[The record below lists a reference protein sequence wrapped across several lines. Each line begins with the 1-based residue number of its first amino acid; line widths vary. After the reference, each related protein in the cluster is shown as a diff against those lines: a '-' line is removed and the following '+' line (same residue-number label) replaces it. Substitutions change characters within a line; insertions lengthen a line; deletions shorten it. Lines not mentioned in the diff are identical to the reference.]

1 MGTIV
6 QLKHVR
12 IAFIDELF
20 EPGQYEGKGDFRHT
34 ATFIVEPGSANDKAI
49 QEAITKEAVAMWGKK
64 ADSMLEDMRGNKNK
78 FSYMKN
84 KKDKTGEVYDGFE
97 NMFALSGVRKAKD
110 GAPLFLH
117 NISEPDP
124 EKPGKTRAKRLRALN
139 KETGKIEWVNGF
151 EGVIY
156 AGCYVNAKVEMWA
169 QQGTYRGMRCGLLGV
184 QFDGPGDSFGGASRA
199 TDDGFDAVDAGETD
213 DLA

>member
-12 IAFIDELF
+12 IAFIDDLF

-34 ATFIVEPGSANDKAI
+34 ATFIVSPGSENDKAVQDAI
-49 QEAITKEAVAMWGKK
+49 QKEAVGLWGKK
-64 ADSMLEDMRGNKNK
+64 ADSMLEDLRGNKNK
-78 FSYMKN
+78 YSYMKN

-97 NMFALSGVRKAKD
+97 NMYALSAVRKQKD

-117 NISEPDP
+117 NLKDP
-124 EKPGKTRAKRLRALN
+124 TTSKAQRL
-139 KETGKIEWVNGF
+139 TGK
-151 EGVIY
+151 EGIIY
-156 AGCYVNAKVEMWA
+156 AGCYVNAKVELWA
-169 QQGTYRGMRCGLLGV
+169 QSGTYSGMRCGLLGV
-184 QFDGPGDSFGGASRA
+184 QFDGPGDSFGGASRVS
-199 TDDGFDAVDAGETD
+199 DDGFDAIEAED

>member
-12 IAFIDELF
+12 IAFIDDLF
-20 EPGQYEGKGDFRHT
+20 TPGQFESQGDFRHT
-34 ATFIVEPGSANDKAI
+34 ATFIIEPDSANFKAI
-49 QEAITKEAVAMWGKK
+49 EAAIEKEAFGLWAKK
-64 ADSMLEDMRGNKNK
+64 AESMMEDIRGNKNK
-78 FSYMKN
+78 CSWIKN

-97 NMFALSGVRKAKD
+97 DRWALSAVRKQKD

-117 NISEPDP
+117 NVKDP
-124 EKPGKTRAKRLRALN
+124 A
-139 KETGKIEWVNGF
+139 TGKAQRLTGT
-151 EGVIY
+151 EGIIY

-169 QQGTYRGMRCGLLGV
+169 QSGKYSGMRCGLLGV
-184 QFDGPGDSFGGASRA
+184 QFDAPGDSFGGASRA
-199 TDDGFDAVDAGETD
+199 SDDGFDAVDAEE

>member
-49 QEAITKEAVAMWGKK
+49 QAAIQAEAVAAWGKK
-64 ADSMLEDMRGNKNK
+64 ADTMLEDLRGDKK
-78 FSYMKN
+78 AYSYQKN
-84 KKDKTGEVYDGFE
+84 KKDKTGEVYEGFE
-97 NMFALSGVRKAKD
+97 DRYALSGVRKAKD

-117 NISEPDP
+117 NVKDP
-124 EKPGKTRAKRLRALN
+124 A
-139 KETGKIEWVNGF
+139 TGKAQRLTGK

-169 QQGTYRGMRCGLLGV
+169 QAGTYRGMRCGLLGV
-184 QFDGPGDSFGGASRA
+184 QYDAPGDSFGGASRPS
-199 TDDGFDAVDAGETD
+199 DDGFDSVDAED

>member
-49 QEAITKEAVAMWGKK
+49 QAAIQAEAVAAWGKK
-64 ADSMLEDMRGNKNK
+64 ADTMLEDLRGDKK
-78 FSYMKN
+78 AYSYQKN
-84 KKDKTGEVYDGFE
+84 KKDKTGEVYEGFE
-97 NMFALSGVRKAKD
+97 NMYALSGVRKAKD

-117 NISEPDP
+117 NIKDP
-124 EKPGKTRAKRLRALN
+124 S
-139 KETGKIEWVNGF
+139 TGKAQRLTGK

-169 QQGTYRGMRCGLLGV
+169 QAGTYRGMRCGLLGV
-184 QFDGPGDSFGGASRA
+184 QYDAPGDSFGGASRA
-199 TDDGFDAVDAGETD
+199 TDDGFDAVDAED

>member
-49 QEAITKEAVAMWGKK
+49 HAAIQTEANSLWGKK
-64 ADSMLEDMRGNKNK
+64 AESFLEDMRTNKNK

-84 KKDKTGEVYDGFE
+84 KKDKSGEVYDGFE
-97 NMFALSGVRKAKD
+97 DMWALSSVRKAKD

-117 NISEPDP
+117 NEKDTDPDS
-124 EKPGKTRAKRLRALN
+124 KYFGKAKRL
-139 KETGKIEWVNGF
+139 TGK
-151 EGVIY
+151 EGIIF

-169 QQGTYRGMRCGLLGV
+169 QGGTYSGMRCGLLGV
-184 QFDGPGDSFGGASRA
+184 QFDAIGDSFGGASRPK
-199 TDDGFDAVDAGETD
+199 DDGFDAIDAGD
-213 DLA
+213 DLS

>member
-49 QEAITKEAVAMWGKK
+49 QAAIQAEAVAAWGKK
-64 ADSMLEDMRGNKNK
+64 ADTMLEDLRGDKK
-78 FSYMKN
+78 AYSYQKN
-84 KKDKTGEVYDGFE
+84 KKDKTGEVYEGFE
-97 NMFALSGVRKAKD
+97 NMYALSSVRKAKD

-117 NISEPDP
+117 NVKDP
-124 EKPGKTRAKRLRALN
+124 S
-139 KETGKIEWVNGF
+139 TGKAQRLTGK

-169 QQGTYRGMRCGLLGV
+169 QAGTYRGMRCGLLGV
-184 QFDGPGDSFGGASRA
+184 QYDAPGDSFGGASRPS
-199 TDDGFDAVDAGETD
+199 DDGFDAVDAEESD

>member
-49 QEAITKEAVAMWGKK
+49 QAAIESEAKTAWGKN
-64 ADSMLEDMRGNKNK
+64 AASMLEDLRGDKK
-78 FSYMKN
+78 AFSYQKN
-84 KKDKTGEVYDGFE
+84 KKDKAGDIYDGFK
-97 NMFALSGVRKAKD
+97 NMYALSGVRKQKD
-110 GAPLFLH
+110 GSPLFLH
-117 NISEPDP
+117 NVKDP
-124 EKPGKTRAKRLRALN
+124 S
-139 KETGKIEWVNGF
+139 TGKAQRLTGK

-169 QQGTYRGMRCGLLGV
+169 QQGTHRGMRCGLLGV
-184 QFDGPGDSFGGASRA
+184 QYDAPGDSFGGASRA
-199 TDDGFDAVDAGETD
+199 TDDGFEAIEAEETD

>member
-34 ATFIVEPGSANDKAI
+34 ATFIVAPGSANDKLL
-49 QEAITKEAVAMWGKK
+49 QEAISKEALGAWGKK
-64 ADSMLEDMRGNKNK
+64 AEAMLEDLRGDKK
-78 FSYMKN
+78 AFSYTKN
-84 KKDKTGEVYDGFE
+84 KKNSSGDIYDGFE
-97 NMFALSGVRKAKD
+97 NMYALSSVRKVKD

-117 NISEPDP
+117 NIKDPD
-124 EKPGKTRAKRLRALN
+124 
-139 KETGKIEWVNGF
+139 TGKAQRLTGK
-151 EGVIY
+151 EGIIY

-169 QQGTYRGMRCGLLGV
+169 QVGKYNGMRCGLLGV
-184 QFDGPGDSFGGASRA
+184 QFDAAGDSFGGASRP
-199 TDDGFDAVDAGETD
+199 TDDGFDSIEAEN

>member
-12 IAFIDELF
+12 IAFIDDLF
-20 EPGQYEGKGDFRHT
+20 TPAQYEGQGDFRHSST
-34 ATFIVEPGSANDKAI
+34 LIVEPGSANDKAI
-49 QEAITKEAVAMWGKK
+49 QAAINSEATAAWGKK
-64 ADSMLEDMRGNKNK
+64 AEAFLEDMRTNKNK
-78 FSYMKN
+78 FSYIKN
-84 KKDKTGEVYDGFE
+84 KKDKSGEVYDGFE
-97 NMFALSGVRKAKD
+97 NMYALSAIRKQKD

-117 NISEPDP
+117 NVKDP
-124 EKPGKTRAKRLRALN
+124 ETGKAKRL
-139 KETGKIEWVNGF
+139 NGS

-169 QQGTYRGMRCGLLGV
+169 QSGTYSGIRCGLLGV
-184 QFDGPGDSFGGASRA
+184 QFDAAGDSFGGASRPS
-199 TDDGFDAVDAGETD
+199 DEGFDAIEADD

>member
-20 EPGQYEGKGDFRHT
+20 TPGQYEGKGDFRHT
-34 ATFIVEPGSANDKAI
+34 ATLIVEPGTANDKAI
-49 QEAITKEAVAMWGKK
+49 QAAISKEALGAWGKK
-64 ADSMLEDMRGNKNK
+64 AEAMLEDLRGDKK
-78 FSYMKN
+78 AFSYTRN
-84 KKDKTGEVYDGFE
+84 KKNQQGDIYDGFE
-97 NMFALSGVRKAKD
+97 NMYALAGVRKQKD

-117 NISEPDP
+117 NVKDP
-124 EKPGKTRAKRLRALN
+124 A
-139 KETGKIEWVNGF
+139 TGKAQRLTGS

-169 QQGTYRGMRCGLLGV
+169 QVGKYNGIRCGLLGV
-184 QFDGPGDSFGGASRA
+184 QYDAPGDSFGGASRP
-199 TDDGFDAVDAGETD
+199 TDEGFDSVEAED
-213 DLA
+213 DLV

>member
-49 QEAITKEAVAMWGKK
+49 QAAIQTEAVNAWQKK
-64 ADSMLEDMRGNKNK
+64 ADTMLEDLRGDKK
-78 FSYMKN
+78 AFSYQKN
-84 KKDKTGEVYDGFE
+84 KKDKTGEVYEGFE
-97 NMFALSGVRKAKD
+97 DRYALAAVRKAKD
-110 GAPLFLH
+110 GKPLFLH
-117 NISEPDP
+117 NLKDP
-124 EKPGKTRAKRLRALN
+124 
-139 KETGKIEWVNGF
+139 ETGKAQRLTGK
-151 EGVIY
+151 EGIIY

-169 QQGTYRGMRCGLLGV
+169 QVGTYRGMRCGLLGV
-184 QFDGPGDSFGGASRA
+184 QYDAPGDSFGGASRVS
-199 TDDGFDAVDAGETD
+199 DDGFDAIEAEETD

>member
-20 EPGQYEGKGDFRHT
+20 TPGQYEGKGDFRHT
-34 ATFIVEPGSANDKAI
+34 ATLIVEPGSANDKEIQAAI
-49 QEAITKEAVAMWGKK
+49 SKEALGAWGKK
-64 ADSMLEDMRGNKNK
+64 AEAMLEDLRGDKK
-78 FSYMKN
+78 AFSYVKN
-84 KKDKTGEVYDGFE
+84 KKNQQGDIYEGFE
-97 NMFALSGVRKAKD
+97 GMYALSGVRKQKD

-117 NISEPDP
+117 NVKDP
-124 EKPGKTRAKRLRALN
+124 S
-139 KETGKIEWVNGF
+139 TGKAQRLTGS

-169 QQGTYRGMRCGLLGV
+169 QVGRYNGIRCGLLGV
-184 QFDGPGDSFGGASRA
+184 QYDAPGDSFGGASRP
-199 TDDGFDAVDAGETD
+199 TDEGFDALEAED
-213 DLA
+213 DMA

>member
-12 IAFIDELF
+12 IAFIDNLF
-20 EPGQYEGKGDFRHT
+20 EPAQYEGKGDFRHS
-34 ATFIVEPGSANDKAI
+34 ATLIVEPGSANDKAI
-49 QEAITKEAVAMWGKK
+49 QDAIQKEALALWGKK
-64 ADSMLEDMRGNKNK
+64 AESMLEDMRGNKNK

-84 KKDKTGEVYDGFE
+84 KKDKNGEVYEGFE
-97 NMFALSGVRKAKD
+97 NMFALSGIRKQQD

-117 NISEPDP
+117 NIKDP
-124 EKPGKTRAKRLRALN
+124 A
-139 KETGKIEWVNGF
+139 TGKAQRLTGK
-151 EGVIY
+151 EGIIY

-169 QQGTYRGMRCGLLGV
+169 QGGTYSGMRCGLLGV
-184 QFDGPGDSFGGASRA
+184 QFDAAGDSFGGASRVS
-199 TDDGFDAVDAGETD
+199 DEGFEALEAED

>member
-34 ATFIVEPGSANDKAI
+34 ATLIVEPGSENDKAI
-49 QEAITKEAVAMWGKK
+49 QAAIQAEAKLAWGKHAEGK
-64 ADSMLEDMRGNKNK
+64 LEDLKGDKK
-78 FSYMKN
+78 AFSYLMKP
-84 KKDKTGEVYDGFE
+84 KKNSSGDVYDGFE
-97 NMFALSGVRKAKD
+97 NTYSLSGVRKAKD

-117 NISEPDP
+117 NVKDP
-124 EKPGKTRAKRLRALN
+124 A
-139 KETGKIEWVNGF
+139 TGKAQRLTGK

-169 QQGTYRGMRCGLLGV
+169 QSGAHSGMRCGLLGI
-184 QFDGPGDSFGGASRA
+184 QYDAPGDSFGGASRPS
-199 TDDGFDAVDAGETD
+199 DDGFDAVDAED
-213 DLA
+213 DLV